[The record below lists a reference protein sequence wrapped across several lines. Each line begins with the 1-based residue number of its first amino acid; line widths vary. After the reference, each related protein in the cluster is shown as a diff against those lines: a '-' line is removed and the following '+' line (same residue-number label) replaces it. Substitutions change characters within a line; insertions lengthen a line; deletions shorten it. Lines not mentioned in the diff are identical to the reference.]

1 MRISGIDI
9 SNYRQ
14 YQQIHFSFPHEKE
27 HDLHVII
34 AQNGIG
40 KTNILNAINWCL
52 YEDEPHLGNQSKTLP
67 KYNLQ
72 AKDVA
77 VQEGKSTVTVQVT
90 IYAEDG
96 DESYI
101 FSRKQDIK
109 FERNVE
115 LKSQFGVTVKKRT
128 GESECILNPEEVQ
141 ERINRFIP
149 QNIRQYFF
157 FDGEQL
163 NNYFTANT
171 AEHIRSSIYR
181 ISQVDILTR
190 IHERLKKIIRSKEKS
205 LNPADKELQQLLVNL
220 EQDESNYE
228 SNKNLIQDYEG
239 QIAQSWRI
247 IEECNRYLIGQED
260 ISDLERRSHELHTRQ
275 NLLVK
280 AYDEKKAEIFE
291 FIRKYTVIL
300 SFYPAAK
307 STLEMIFEKE
317 SKNLLPPT
325 VDRAM
330 LEEMLLSHRCKV
342 CEHDLSSED
351 EKRISSLI
359 RNIQIS
365 SAASNCLKE
374 IKSDLQTVVTSAG
387 KYKVQ
392 KDKLVSELTNIEGQI
407 SSVEDE
413 IEAIDKKI
421 SSISDKEETR
431 RRIQDRKDHTSL
443 VEKNSGKKANL
454 EKNNEEL
461 GKKIENL
468 KQEKDRLIERSAE
481 TAHQKHIIQ
490 FTTRAKDIISEI
502 EKEMIDEVR
511 TKMANET
518 TKFYTDLIWKKNTY
532 EKVLLT
538 EDYNIDLIHTR
549 GYSCVGS
556 CSGAEKALL
565 ALSFTLALHQV
576 SGFEGMLFID
586 TPVATISDINRRNF
600 SEVLKEVSKSKQII
614 TMFSPNEYSSE
625 VSEVFNGVMSTESY
639 LTTCNEEFTIPKE
652 VR

>member
-1 MRISGIDI
+1 MRISGIEI

-14 YQQIHFSFPHEKE
+14 YQQIHFSFPQTKE

-52 YEDEPHLGNQSKTLP
+52 YEDEPHLGDQSKTLP

-72 AKDVA
+72 AKDIA
-77 VQEGKSTVTVQVT
+77 VQEGKKTVPIQVT
-90 IYAEDG
+90 IYAEDNG
-96 DESYI
+96 ESYI
-101 FSRKQDIK
+101 FSRKQEIK
-109 FERNVE
+109 FESNVE
-115 LKSQFGVTVKKRT
+115 LKSQFSVTVKKRT
-128 GESECILNPEEVQ
+128 GEAECIVSLEDVQ
-141 ERINRFIP
+141 ERVNRFIP
-149 QNIRQYFF
+149 ENIRQYFF

-163 NNYFTANT
+163 NNYFAAHTC
-171 AEHIRSSIYR
+171 EHIKNSIYR

-190 IHERLKKIIRSKEKS
+190 IHDRLKKIIRSKEKS
-205 LNPADKELQQLLVNL
+205 LNPADRELQQLLQDL
-220 EQDESNYE
+220 EEAEATHN
-228 SNKNLIQDYEG
+228 SNKNFISELDM
-239 QIAQSWRI
+239 QISLSKGI
-247 IEECNRYLIGQED
+247 IDECNRYLLGQED
-260 ISDLERRSHELHTRQ
+260 ISELEKKYQELN
-275 NLLVK
+275 NLQQLLEEL
-280 AYDEKKAEIFE
+280 YDKKKAEIFK
-291 FIRKYTVIL
+291 FIREYTVIL

-342 CEHDLSSED
+342 CDHNLSEED
-351 EKRISSLI
+351 ERKISALI
-359 RNIQIS
+359 QNIQIS

-374 IKSDLQTVVTSAG
+374 IKPDLQTLVDRAG
-387 KYKVQ
+387 EYKVQ
-392 KDKLVSELTNIEGQI
+392 KERLLKELAKIEDQI
-407 SSVEDE
+407 NSAGHE
-413 IEAIDKKI
+413 IESLDQKI
-421 SSISDKEETR
+421 SGINNKEETR
-431 RRIQDRKDHTSL
+431 KRIHDRKYHDDL
-443 VEKNSGKKANL
+443 MVKNIVRKANL
-454 EKNNEEL
+454 ERNNEEL
-461 GKKIENL
+461 GKKIESL
-468 KQEKDRLIERSAE
+468 KKEKDRLIERSAE
-481 TAHQKHIIQ
+481 TAHQKHVIR

-511 TKMANET
+511 IKMAAET

-538 EDYNIDLIHTR
+538 EDYNIDLIHTK
-549 GYSCVGS
+549 GYSCAGS

-600 SEVLKEVSKSKQII
+600 AEVLKDVSKSKQII
-614 TMFSPNEYSSE
+614 TMFSPSEYSSE
-625 VSEVFNGVMSTESY
+625 VSDVFGGAMSTESH
-639 LTTCNEEFTIPKE
+639 LTTVNEEFTVSE
-652 VR
+652 GVM